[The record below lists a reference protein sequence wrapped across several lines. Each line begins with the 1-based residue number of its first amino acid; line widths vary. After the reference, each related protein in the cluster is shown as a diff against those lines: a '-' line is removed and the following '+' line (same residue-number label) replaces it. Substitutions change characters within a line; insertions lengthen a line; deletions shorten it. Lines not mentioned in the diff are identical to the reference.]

1 MNPDRLA
8 ELEEER
14 KFLLKSIRDLEQ
26 EHSVGDI
33 ETDDYTTLRDG
44 YVARTAAVLREIE
57 DGRTALKTTPRRP
70 WYRTLAIVG
79 VTLVVAV
86 ALGLFVANS
95 AGQRLPGQSL
105 TGGQDADEVAV
116 LLAKANQL
124 LGTDSEGAI
133 AAYDEVLAIEPN
145 NAEAATY
152 KAYLQVIEGN
162 RAGDQAAVQAGVAA
176 LREAALLDE
185 TYGDPHCLL
194 AVAGGRFLDPVDK
207 ELVLTEGPKCLALNP
222 PANLLS
228 QIQDLIATFDG
239 SAPTTVL
246 SDDVP
251 TLLAQ
256 AEAAQADSDFATAIT
271 LYQRVLTIE
280 PTNLTA
286 LSYSG
291 YLIAYNGRATGS
303 VQQVNDGMELIA
315 HVTTE
320 HPEYADAHCLLSLA
334 SHLFDPDEDF
344 ELTIDEGEQ
353 CLALDPPAD
362 VIEFVQTAVAEA
374 KAGDDG

>member
-26 EHSVGDI
+26 EYSVGDI
-33 ETDDYTTLRDG
+33 DTDDLNTLRDG

-57 DGRTALKTTPRRP
+57 DGRTALKATPRRP

-79 VTLVVAV
+79 VTLVAAV

-105 TGGQDADEVAV
+105 TGGQEADEVAL
-116 LLAKANQL
+116 LLAEGNRL
-124 LGTDSEGAI
+124 LGTDSAGAI
-133 AAYDEVLAIEPN
+133 AAYDKVLAIEPN

-152 KAYLQVIEGN
+152 KAYLQVIDGKK
-162 RAGDQAAVQAGVAA
+162 AGDQAAVQAGVEALHAA
-176 LREAALLDE
+176 ATLDE

-194 AVAGGRFLDPVDK
+194 AVAGGNFLDPADK
-207 ELVLTEGPKCLALNP
+207 ELVLTEGAKCLEMNP
-222 PANLLS
+222 PAALLT
-228 QIQDLIATFDG
+228 QIQALIARFDG

-251 TLLAQ
+251 TLLTQ
-256 AEAAQADSDFATAIT
+256 AEAAQASGEYATALT
-271 LYQRVLTIE
+271 LYQRVLTLE
-280 PTNLTA
+280 PTNVTA
-286 LSYSG
+286 LAYSG
-291 YLIAYNGRATGS
+291 YLIALNGNATGS
-303 VQQVNDGMELIA
+303 VQQVSDGLELMVK
-315 HVTTE
+315 VTTE

-334 SHLFDPDEDF
+334 SHYFAPDEDT
-344 ELTIDEGEQ
+344 ELTTNEGEQ

-362 VIEFVQTAVAEA
+362 VIEFVQAVLDEVAAE
-374 KAGDDG
+374 G